1 MDQLKLK
8 LQEYYQRYRQLD
20 QRVKP
25 GKEEVGDM
33 ENDILSQ
40 FGLPA
45 SKRFVQILHD
55 FVNHGQVNEHLL
67 EYVSKKLRSAART
80 YLLSPVMSD
89 VDVLNHARDQKR
101 SPYDVLPELGYPA
114 HEYAIFM
121 VGELLYRRNM
131 SAVDVLDEL
140 RKVQH
145 ADSWNELLM
154 LSRISNYTTHELYEK
169 LKKQGLRFV
178 DDFIQFNHRQN
189 TSKAPLKRAT
199 PAEEGYKPNYRT
211 ISKMQ
216 VEDIVLDE
224 HATPCLYGKIRSG
237 NRYTRISIGLEFSEL
252 NQILTA
258 SGEMGVEI
266 ANFIKK
272 KLAGPS
278 EDKSIVIDIRTEF
291 GKMLR
296 LENCFLEIYK
306 PQHREGQEWIEDKDN
321 FYFVDKILSK
331 KEFDKRSKEME
342 TKEKIQECL
351 ELIGGSYVHYQR
363 LRRLGITDE
372 EAKLRAGLQD
382 ELLFKL
388 SSYLH
393 KLKD

>member
-55 FVNHGQVNEHLL
+55 FVNHGQVNDHLL

-89 VDVLNHARDQKR
+89 VEVLNHARDQKR

-131 SAVDVLDEL
+131 AAVDVLDEL
-140 RKVQH
+140 KKVQH
-145 ADSWNELLM
+145 ADSWNELLL
-154 LSRISNYTTHELYEK
+154 LSRISNYTVHELYVK
-169 LKKQGLRFV
+169 LKKRELRFV
-178 DDFIQFNHRQN
+178 DDFIQFSHRQDA
-189 TSKAPLKRAT
+189 SKAPAKRAT

-224 HATPCLYGKIRSG
+224 NAAPCLYGKIRSG

-252 NQILTA
+252 NQILTS

-266 ANFIKK
+266 SNFIKK
-272 KLAGPS
+272 KLASPS
-278 EDKSIVIDIRTEF
+278 AEKPTVIDIRTQF

-296 LENCFLEIYK
+296 LENCYLEVYK

-321 FYFVDKILSK
+321 FYFVDKILTK
-331 KEFDKRSKEME
+331 KEFDKRSKEVE

-372 EAKLRAGLQD
+372 EAKLRAGLSD